1 MTRIIAGDAGSLRLM
16 APAKVSRPT
25 SDRVREAIFSRVAS
39 LSDISGATVLDLFAG
54 TGALGL
60 EAASRGASAVWLV
73 ENHAGAT
80 AVLEANIALVAKPL
94 THAPMLRSVTS
105 SVARFLAGTPRGE
118 VSLAFLDPPY
128 DYSASALDDHLV
140 ALAPWLAP
148 DALVVVERSTKGQP
162 PEFPGGYEVLTPKT
176 YGDTTVYWARF
187 LKGSQPPAVA
197 SSA

>member
-1 MTRIIAGDAGSLRLM
+1 MTRIIAGDAGSLRLV

-39 LSDISGATVLDLFAG
+39 LSDIPGATVLDLFAG

-73 ENHAGAT
+73 DNHSGAT
-80 AVLEANIALVAKPL
+80 SVLEANIARVAKPL
-94 THAPMLRSVTS
+94 THAPTLRSVTS
-105 SVARFLAGTPRGE
+105 SVAQFLAGTPRGE

-128 DYSASALDDHLV
+128 DYSPSALDDHLV

-148 DALVVVERSTKGQP
+148 GALVVVERSTKGQP
-162 PEFPGGYEVLTPKT
+162 PQFPEGYEVLSPKA

-187 LKGSQPPAVA
+187 LNGSQPPTVA
-197 SSA
+197 SSS